1 MAFTWFLALSLQA
14 ASVEIYSDDFN
25 DNTKN
30 NTKWGA
36 DFDFED
42 VGGALDEI
50 SQRLEFTSPS
60 TGFFTRV
67 RPWILKSP
75 SYNQDWEV
83 IVDVA
88 NSRTFPTA
96 SDGVSMGV
104 AVQNPNNPS
113 QVISAEIFAVNE
125 VSPKK
130 GFSTSL
136 RNNGS
141 EDAFFDSPDLNVSQ
155 GKVRLTFDSVSK
167 VVRAYYKTTEN
178 WVLMASYGI
187 SASGGGTT
195 GNRNWGMSGS
205 AGMNIAVYGFSG
217 NVSVSVGQVYAD
229 NFQLALNTQDSS
241 ANTAP
246 AFTSSP
252 VTTAVNG
259 VAYSYTA
266 TATDLELNTIT
277 FSKFSGPSWLNVA
290 ASGTVSGTPPDG
302 SSGTFSVTI
311 RATDNATSPA
321 FTDQNYSI
329 TVRSTFSGWQALKFA
344 LPAESALAAPD
355 ADPDGDGR
363 SNLIEYAL
371 NTNPRLSDTTPG
383 PTLTFDGGDRFTI
396 ALRVRDD
403 APGLSAVAEIC
414 SSLPFG
420 IIYSA
425 TGVLTD
431 PVAGD
436 GFKTLTFT
444 DNVNKNTSSARFAR
458 FMFSTSE

>member
-1 MAFTWFLALSLQA
+1 
-14 ASVEIYSDDFN
+14 
-25 DNTKN
+25 
-30 NTKWGA
+30 
-36 DFDFED
+36 
-42 VGGALDEI
+42 
-50 SQRLEFTSPS
+50 
-60 TGFFTRV
+60 
-67 RPWILKSP
+67 
-75 SYNQDWEV
+75 
-83 IVDVA
+83 
-88 NSRTFPTA
+88 
-96 SDGVSMGV
+96 
-104 AVQNPNNPS
+104 
-113 QVISAEIFAVNE
+113 
-125 VSPKK
+125 
-130 GFSTSL
+130 
-136 RNNGS
+136 
-141 EDAFFDSPDLNVSQ
+141 
-155 GKVRLTFDSVSK
+155 
-167 VVRAYYKTTEN
+167 
-178 WVLMASYGI
+178 
-187 SASGGGTT
+187 
-195 GNRNWGMSGS
+195 
-205 AGMNIAVYGFSG
+205 MNILVYGFSG
-217 NVSVSVGQVYAD
+217 DVSVSAGEVYAD

-246 AFTSSP
+246 TFTSSP
-252 VTTAVNG
+252 VTTAANG

-266 TATDLELNTIT
+266 TATDPESNTIT
-277 FSKFSGPSWLNVA
+277 FSKISGPSWLNVA
-290 ASGTVSGTPPDG
+290 ANGTATGTPPDG

-329 TVRSTFSGWQALKFA
+329 TVRSTFSGWQALKFN
-344 LPAESALAAPD
+344 LSTESALAAPD

-371 NTNPRLSDTTPG
+371 NTNPKLSDTAPG
-383 PTLTFDGGDRFTI
+383 PTLTFDGGARFTM

-458 FMFSTSE
+458 FKFSTSE